1 MKRKQTEL
9 LDQVLNRY
17 LRSEGLET
25 PLNEYRLVNA
35 WNEVMKANVTRY
47 TKNVRIYNRVLYVE
61 LSSPA
66 LRANLFMQRKELVSR
81 LNAYV
86 NADVISDLVFV

>member
-35 WNEVMKANVTRY
+35 WNEVMKANVARY
-47 TKNVRIYNRVLYVE
+47 TRNVRIYNRVLYVE

-66 LRANLFMQRKELVSR
+66 LRTNLFMQRKELVGR

>member
-1 MKRKQTEL
+1 MRRRNTEQ
-9 LDQVLNRY
+9 LDSILARY

-35 WNEVMKANVTRY
+35 WSEVMGAAVARY
-47 TKNVRIYNRVLYVE
+47 TGKVSIYNRTLYVE
-61 LSSPA
+61 LLSPA
-66 LRANLFMQRKELVSR
+66 LRSNLFMRRAELVRR

-86 NADVISDLVFV
+86 NADVISDVRFV

>member
-1 MKRKQTEL
+1 MRRRNTEQ
-9 LDQVLNRY
+9 LDSILARY

-35 WNEVMKANVTRY
+35 WSEVMGAAVARY
-47 TKNVRIYNRVLYVE
+47 TGKVYIYNRTLYVE
-61 LSSPA
+61 LLSPA
-66 LRANLFMQRKELVSR
+66 LRSNLFMRRAELVRR

-86 NADVISDLVFV
+86 NADVISDVRFI

>member
-1 MKRKQTEL
+1 MKRNKTEL
-9 LDQVLNRY
+9 LDQVLNRF

-25 PLNEYRLVNA
+25 PLNELRVVNA
-35 WNEVMKANVTRY
+35 WSDMLGASVARY
-47 TKNVRIYNRVLYVE
+47 TVRAYIYNRVLYVE

-66 LRANLFMQRKELVSR
+66 LRTNLFMRRKELVNR

-86 NADVISDLVFV
+86 NADVISDLIFV

>member
-1 MKRKQTEL
+1 MRRRNTEQ
-9 LDQVLNRY
+9 LDSILARY

-35 WNEVMKANVTRY
+35 WSEVMGAAVARY
-47 TKNVRIYNRVLYVE
+47 TGKVYIYNRTLYVE
-61 LSSPA
+61 LLSSA
-66 LRANLFMQRKELVSR
+66 LRSNLFMRRVELVRR

-86 NADVISDLVFV
+86 NADVISDVRFI

>member
-1 MKRKQTEL
+1 MRRRNTEQ
-9 LDQVLNRY
+9 LDSILARY

-35 WNEVMKANVTRY
+35 WSEVMGAAVARY
-47 TKNVRIYNRVLYVE
+47 TGKVSIYNRTLYVE
-61 LSSPA
+61 LLSPA
-66 LRANLFMQRKELVSR
+66 LRSNLFMRRVELVRR

-86 NADVISDLVFV
+86 NADVISDVRFI